1 MCSQILPVGDPEKF
15 KMSTRAQRD
24 KEKKQQE
31 EFQAI
36 LRRLLLEEDNKYCA
50 DCDAKGP
57 RWASWNIGVFLCIR
71 CAGIHRNL
79 GVHISKVK
87 SVNLDTWTEKQI
99 TSIEGLGNRTCRKVY
114 EAHLP
119 SSFRRPQTDSALE
132 HFIRAKYE
140 QKKYI
145 DRELE
150 KQLLTLPKKEIPRSE
165 PEKKKKTAQEKPVTL
180 QKLAKVPTSSTSR
193 PSPTKTQ
200 PAPINAS
207 AFQQGKPAAATNS
220 VPTTPPKTNSSMDD
234 LLGLDTPKVT
244 NNNDL
249 FGMPI
254 NQQAPSSVAPQMSSS
269 PQMVASSSAPSL
281 SSPSQQPATNG
292 IANDIDLFGQE
303 TSSSTSGKTSKESI
317 LALFGNQPA
326 QQQQQMYNVP
336 GGMYI
341 PSQQPNQQ
349 AQIGNSFNQPQM
361 MMSQQQPQAGYQH
374 QGMMGMPSGQQGMM
388 GMNMGYNGVNAMQQ
402 QQAYL
407 QQVQAQMQNMRV
419 GGNSG
424 MNPQMAM
431 NGQIPRDLPQQQQQ
445 QQQQQSAQMWNGGMF
460 PTMQQAQSVPVQG
473 NMGWSGNMAGQ
484 TLSTQ
489 LWK

>member
-1 MCSQILPVGDPEKF
+1 
-15 KMSTRAQRD
+15 MSTRIQRD

-87 SVNLDTWTEKQI
+87 SVNLDTWTEKQ
-99 TSIEGLGNRTCRKVY
+99 TLSIESLGNRSCRRVY
-114 EAHLP
+114 EADLP

-140 QKKYI
+140 HKKYV

-150 KQLLTLPKKEIPRSE
+150 KQLHTLKRQETPKSE
-165 PEKKKKTAQEKPVTL
+165 PEKKKKNTQDQKPVTL
-180 QKLAKVPTSSTSR
+180 QKLAKAPGTAKSR
-193 PSPTKTQ
+193 SSPTKAQ
-200 PAPINAS
+200 LAPLNAS
-207 AFQQGKPAAATNS
+207 SFQRAKPSQPGVVNS
-220 VPTTPPKTNSSMDD
+220 APATPPKTNSSMDD

-249 FGMPI
+249 FAMPI
-254 NQQAPSSVAPQMSSS
+254 PQQIPSVAAQTISA

-281 SSPSQQPATNG
+281 SSPSQPPATNG
-292 IANDIDLFGQE
+292 IANDVDLFGQE
-303 TSSSTSGKTSKESI
+303 TSSSSSSSTSGKTSKESI
-317 LALFGNQPA
+317 LALFGNQPS
-326 QQQQQMYNVP
+326 QQQQMYNVP

-341 PSQQPNQQ
+341 PSQQQNH
-349 AQIGNSFNQPQM
+349 AAIGNSFGQPQM
-361 MMSQQQPQAGYQH
+361 MMNQQQQQQPQQQPGYQ
-374 QGMMGMPSGQQGMM
+374 QGMMGMPAGQPGMM
-388 GMNMGYNGVNAMQQ
+388 GVNMGYNPMQQ

-419 GGNSG
+419 GGNPG
-424 MNPQMAM
+424 MTAQMTM
-431 NGQIPRDLPQQQQQ
+431 NGQNPQQMQQPPQQQQQ
-445 QQQQQSAQMWNGGMF
+445 QPAQAAWNSGMY
-460 PTMQQAQSVPVQG
+460 PTMQQAQGVPVQG
-473 NMGWSGNMAGQ
+473 NMGWNGNMAGQ

>member
-1 MCSQILPVGDPEKF
+1 
-15 KMSTRAQRD
+15 MSTRIQRD

-87 SVNLDTWTEKQI
+87 SVNLDTWTEKQ
-99 TSIEGLGNRTCRKVY
+99 TLSIESLGNRSCRRVY
-114 EAHLP
+114 EADLP

-140 QKKYI
+140 HKKYV

-150 KQLLTLPKKEIPRSE
+150 KQLLTLKRQETPKSE
-165 PEKKKKTAQEKPVTL
+165 PEKKKKNTQDQKPVTL
-180 QKLAKVPTSSTSR
+180 QKLAKAPGTAKSR
-193 PSPTKTQ
+193 SSPTKVQ
-200 PAPINAS
+200 LAPLNAS
-207 AFQQGKPAAATNS
+207 SFQRAKPSQPGVVNS
-220 VPTTPPKTNSSMDD
+220 APATPPKTNSSMDD

-249 FGMPI
+249 FAMPI
-254 NQQAPSSVAPQMSSS
+254 PQQTPSVAAQTISA

-281 SSPSQQPATNG
+281 SSPSQPPATNG
-292 IANDIDLFGQE
+292 IANDVDLFGQE
-303 TSSSTSGKTSKESI
+303 TSSSSSSTSGKTSKESI
-317 LALFGNQPA
+317 LALFGNQPS
-326 QQQQQMYNVP
+326 QQQQMYNVP

-341 PSQQPNQQ
+341 PSQQQNH
-349 AQIGNSFNQPQM
+349 AALGNSFGQPQM
-361 MMSQQQPQAGYQH
+361 MMNQQQQQQPQQQPGYQ
-374 QGMMGMPSGQQGMM
+374 QGMMGMPAGQPGMM
-388 GMNMGYNGVNAMQQ
+388 GVNMGYNPMQQ

-407 QQVQAQMQNMRV
+407 QQVQAQMQNMRI
-419 GGNSG
+419 GGNPG
-424 MNPQMAM
+424 MTAQMTM
-431 NGQIPRDLPQQQQQ
+431 NGQNPQQMQQPPQQQQQ
-445 QQQQQSAQMWNGGMF
+445 QPAQAAWNSGMY
-460 PTMQQAQSVPVQG
+460 PTMQQAQGVPVQG
-473 NMGWSGNMAGQ
+473 NMGWNGNMAGQ